1 MSDPMTNAEVED
13 VLSSIRRLVS
23 DDKPAEPE
31 PEAPAAPDRL
41 VLTPALRV
49 TDEEAV
55 AEDAAEEA
63 DALPDTD
70 PYALTDFII
79 ENHDAPSED
88 VAEPEAVEAAP
99 EVREDLWVNP
109 ETLSSFVRHGQGLR
123 EKTDVDEAADEGRA
137 EEDSEAA
144 WPPSDVEDDAH
155 HVAGVEEDDT
165 DDLVTDAAPETDTV
179 TADAH
184 SPDRTAQ
191 TLSEKIATLETLVA
205 SRTDEWE
212 PDDPG
217 ADAYAGTEAPTL
229 AWEDAET
236 AATPTFSHHA
246 KPAEDAHD
254 AEAEDI
260 LEDDDAQVFSSDEDV
275 LDEDALRDL
284 VADIVREEL
293 QGALGER
300 ITRNVRKLVR
310 REIHRALAAQE
321 LE

>member
-13 VLSSIRRLVS
+13 VLSSIRRVVS

-109 ETLSSFVRHGQGLR
+109 ETLSNFVRHGQDLR

-165 DDLVTDAAPETDTV
+165 DDLVTDAAPEPDTV

-254 AEAEDI
+254 AEA
-260 LEDDDAQVFSSDEDV
+260 ARQ
-275 LDEDALRDL
+275 
-284 VADIVREEL
+284 REERE
-293 QGALGER
+293 QDQQHAAEDRGEAR
-300 ITRNVRKLVR
+300 RR
-310 REIHRALAAQE
+310 REVLEGGRAVAAPAAAPRFPRGVE
-321 LE
+321 VAARSSRAARIV

>member
-1 MSDPMTNAEVED
+1 MTFGDQCSENLANFFSKLITLFIY
-13 VLSSIRRLVS
+13 LSLSRDSCYLYLS
-23 DDKPAEPE
+23 F
-31 PEAPAAPDRL
+31 L
-41 VLTPALRV
+41 VLACLSIDRGKRK
-49 TDEEAV
+49 
-55 AEDAAEEA
+55 
-63 DALPDTD
+63 
-70 PYALTDFII
+70 YRF
-79 ENHDAPSED
+79 
-88 VAEPEAVEAAP
+88 VE
-99 EVREDLWVNP
+99 
-109 ETLSSFVRHGQGLR
+109 S
-123 EKTDVDEAADEGRA
+123 TDVVEAADEERA
-137 EEDSEAA
+137 EEESEAA
-144 WPPSDVEDDAH
+144 WPPSDAEDDTH
-155 HVAGVEEDDT
+155 HVADVEEDDT

-179 TADAH
+179 IADAH

-205 SRTDEWE
+205 SRSDEWE

-254 AEAEDI
+254 AEAEDT

>member
-41 VLTPALRV
+41 VLTPSLRV
-49 TDEEAV
+49 PEDEV
-55 AEDAAEEA
+55 SSDDAAEEV
-63 DALPDTD
+63 DVLPDTD
-70 PYALTDFII
+70 PYALTDFIT
-79 ENHDAPSED
+79 ENRDAPSDDTE
-88 VAEPEAVEAAP
+88 EPEP
-99 EVREDLWVNP
+99 ETREDLWVNP
-109 ETLSSFVRHGQGLR
+109 EILSSFVRHGQDLR
-123 EKTDVDEAADEGRA
+123 HSIDDDAAA
-137 EEDSEAA
+137 EEDAAEPEVEAA
-144 WPPSDVEDDAH
+144 WPPSAAEDEVHYVADAD
-155 HVAGVEEDDT
+155 EEET
-165 DDLVTDAAPETDTV
+165 DDLPTDEAAEPDTR

-184 SPDRTAQ
+184 RPDRTAQ
-191 TLSEKIATLETLVA
+191 SLSEKIATLETLVA
-205 SRTDEWE
+205 GRTDEWE

-236 AATPTFSHHA
+236 TATPTFSHHA

-254 AEAEDI
+254 VEAEDI
-260 LEDDDAQVFSSDEDV
+260 AEEADTQVFSSDEDV